1 MTAYE
6 NVELPMKILG
16 KLSDKMIKKRAIE
29 LLTRVGLQDRLDH
42 LVCFLIK
49 LNISFHY

>member
-16 KLSDKMIKKRAIE
+16 LKKIINIFIDRKKYNKLYNI
-29 LLTRVGLQDRLDH
+29 G
-42 LVCFLIK
+42 K
-49 LNISFHY
+49 LNDK